1 MSVNRLNS
9 MLDTQFTTLEKNI
22 NQLLGV
28 ISAQTP
34 VALGPQGDTGYTGP
48 PGYTSNTGATGAEG
62 STGHTGHTGPAGY
75 TSNTGA
81 TGATGTPGRTVTI
94 IFDGGD
100 STSVYTNGPAF
111 DCGSSL

>member
-9 MLDTQFTTLEKNI
+9 MLDTQFTTLENNI

-28 ISAQTP
+28 ISAQSP
-34 VALGPQGDTGYTGP
+34 VALGPRGDTGYTGP
-48 PGYTSNTGATGAEG
+48 AGYTSNTGATGV
-62 STGHTGHTGPAGY
+62 TGYTGYTGPAGY

-81 TGATGTPGRTVTI
+81 TGATGTPGRAVTI